1 MGLQDTIKKD
11 LVAAMKAKDVARK
24 ETLRVVLGEFAR
36 MDQKQLSDDQVIRI
50 LRNLVKAE
58 QEVLAGQNEQESTF
72 IRVIKAYLPQMASD
86 EEIMA
91 WIETNIDFSQFKSK
105 MQAMRPI
112 MQHFGSKADGN
123 RVKTLLQKM

>member
-11 LVAAMKAKDVARK
+11 LVAAMKAKDAARK

-50 LRNLVKAE
+50 LRNLIKAE
-58 QEVLAGQNEQESTF
+58 QEVLAGQDEQESTF
-72 IRVIKAYLPQMASD
+72 IQVIKSYLPQLASD

-91 WIETNIDFSQFKSK
+91 WIETNIDFSQFNSK

>member
-11 LVAAMKAKDVARK
+11 LVAAMKAKDAARK

-36 MDQKQLSDDQVIRI
+36 MDQKQLNDDQVIRI
-50 LRNLVKAE
+50 LKNLIKAE
-58 QEVLAGQNEQESTF
+58 QEVLAGQDDQESTF
-72 IRVIKAYLPQMASD
+72 IQVIKSYLPQLASD